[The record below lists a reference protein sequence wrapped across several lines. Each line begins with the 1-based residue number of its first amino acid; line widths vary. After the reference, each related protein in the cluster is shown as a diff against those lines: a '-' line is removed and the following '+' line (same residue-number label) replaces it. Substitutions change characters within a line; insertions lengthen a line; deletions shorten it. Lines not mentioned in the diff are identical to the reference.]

1 MFFFFP
7 LGFGGGGIL
16 GLLIFYW
23 IIRLILRLFFG
34 GTSQKTYYRFDNTE
48 DYSNFYNQY
57 NRQYSQAQT
66 GYKDWYAVL
75 GVTSQ
80 ATDDEIKKAYRKLI
94 LQYHPDKVTTDD
106 PAKKEEA
113 TKRFR
118 EVQEAYENICKI
130 RKI

>member
-7 LGFGGGGIL
+7 LGFGGGGIF

-23 IIRLILRLFFG
+23 IIKLILRLFFG
-34 GTSQKTYYRFDNTE
+34 GSSQKTYYRFSSDDFFN
-48 DYSNFYNQY
+48 DSRFNNQ
-57 NRQYSQAQT
+57 NASQSQT
-66 GYKDWYAVL
+66 TYKDWYSVL

-94 LQYHPDKVTTDD
+94 LKYHPDKVTTDD
-106 PAKKEEA
+106 PVEKEKA